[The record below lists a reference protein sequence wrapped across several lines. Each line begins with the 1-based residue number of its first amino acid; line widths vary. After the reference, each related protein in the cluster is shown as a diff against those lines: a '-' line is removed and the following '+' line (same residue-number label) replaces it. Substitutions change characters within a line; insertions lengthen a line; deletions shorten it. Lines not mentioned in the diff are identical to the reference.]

1 MLPVVQ
7 PAAVTQPTTHTG
19 RLGATAVPEA
29 KTALEASATATAM
42 DFMVSLVQRRV
53 RMLLGSRESL
63 RGGLGYGMPVMRLQ
77 LYTQHWP
84 RLLASEYALDRTQRR
99 RLGGTTRQW
108 SVWIIDVNPVASMT
122 GGSGTP
128 HRVRLLSARVMRA

>member
-29 KTALEASATATAM
+29 RAAMEASATATAM

-53 RMLLGSRESL
+53 RMLLGSRLERE
-63 RGGLGYGMPVMRLQ
+63 RGVGLWYAGDEVAT
-77 LYTQHWP
+77 LYTA
-84 RLLASEYALDRTQRR
+84 LAAPP
-99 RLGGTTRQW
+99 GF
-108 SVWIIDVNPVASMT
+108 
-122 GGSGTP
+122 
-128 HRVRLLSARVMRA
+128 